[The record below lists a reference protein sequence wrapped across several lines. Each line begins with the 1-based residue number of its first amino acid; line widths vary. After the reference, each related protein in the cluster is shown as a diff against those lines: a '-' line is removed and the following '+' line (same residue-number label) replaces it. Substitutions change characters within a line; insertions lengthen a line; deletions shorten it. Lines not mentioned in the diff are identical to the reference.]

1 MEKDYTNYDY
11 LSVSVNTVH
20 LERVLSCYKLLGW
33 KEMRREDDR
42 QYADMKYL
50 ALYRRHKIAN
60 KDRLQYLQVRMET
73 VINRFSYLQRRSHA
87 KSGLTALLLG
97 VLVLGFAAAGFCL
110 LFAVGGVAADV
121 GGAVCLACAGATAL
135 AMAIALPLM
144 RRKERKATERK
155 MKEAYDLL
163 EKLSE
168 EARALA
174 PAFESDYEEG
184 GEEVVEIILE
194 PAVGGSV

>member
-11 LSVSVNTVH
+11 LSVSVNTAH

-73 VINRFSYLQRRSHA
+73 VINRFSYLQRSSHV
-87 KSGLTALLLG
+87 KSGLTASLFG
-97 VLVLGFAAAGFCL
+97 VLILGLIAAGFCL

-121 GGAVCLACAGATAL
+121 GGAVCLTCAGGGAL
-135 AMAIALPLM
+135 ALSVALPVM
-144 RRKERKATERK
+144 RRKERKTTEGK
-155 MKEAYDLL
+155 MKEAYALL
-163 EKLSE
+163 EKLSS
-168 EARALA
+168 EARTLA

-194 PAVGGSV
+194 PAAGGNI